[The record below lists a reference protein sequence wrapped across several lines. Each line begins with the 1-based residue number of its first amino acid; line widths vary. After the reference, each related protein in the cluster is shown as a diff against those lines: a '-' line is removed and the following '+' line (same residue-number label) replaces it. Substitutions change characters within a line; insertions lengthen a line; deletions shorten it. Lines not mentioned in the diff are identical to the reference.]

1 MITYLPSAVEF
12 EDAILGAILIDKKC
26 REKALS
32 LLKPGYF
39 YSPENESIFRAIQ
52 KLSLDNK
59 PVDIITVM
67 DLLGNT
73 YQLKLMQ
80 LTAKVSSSA
89 HLEYHTAILIQKYS
103 AREILKEC
111 SESIQRIYE
120 DDKNV
125 FDIRAKLLMALESLT
140 LGTKKEV
147 VTIKQTVET
156 TLDTIR
162 VIQKSDK
169 KVLGIDS
176 KFKDINTVLHGW
188 QSPDLIIIAARPST
202 GKTAFAL
209 NIAAKVARQGKGVL
223 FFSLE
228 MSARQLSERLIA
240 DETDVYLN
248 YIRTAELDETQW
260 RFIEAEKF
268 DYPLLIDD
276 SFGLSIYEFKE
287 KSRAAKRK
295 WNIEMIVVD
304 YLQLMKGDN
313 SKNRDAEIGS
323 ITRTLKGVAKEL
335 DIPIIALAQ
344 LSRDV
349 EKRKGSPMLSDLRES
364 GNIEQDA
371 DIVGFLHNPNPQ
383 FQTDMLGNTYEDT
396 KPIIEFIIAKHRNG
410 EVKTLE
416 FIFDKGHQ
424 RFLDKTQ

>member
-1 MITYLPSAVEF
+1 M
-12 EDAILGAILIDKKC
+12 
-26 REKALS
+26 
-32 LLKPGYF
+32 
-39 YSPENESIFRAIQ
+39 
-52 KLSLDNK
+52 
-59 PVDIITVM
+59 
-67 DLLGNT
+67 
-73 YQLKLMQ
+73 
-80 LTAKVSSSA
+80 
-89 HLEYHTAILIQKYS
+89 
-103 AREILKEC
+103 
-111 SESIQRIYE
+111 
-120 DDKNV
+120 
-125 FDIRAKLLMALESLT
+125 

-147 VTIKQTVET
+147 VTIQNTVQS
-156 TLDTIR
+156 TLKTIR
-162 VIQKSDK
+162 SIQDSDK

-176 KFKDINTVLHGW
+176 KFRDINKVLHGW

-209 NIAAKVARQGKGVL
+209 NIASKVARQGKGVL

-240 DETDVYLN
+240 DETDVFLN
-248 YIRTAELDETQW
+248 YIRTAELNETHW
-260 RFIEAEKF
+260 KFIEAEKF

-323 ITRTLKGVAKEL
+323 ITRTLKGMAKEL

-383 FQTDMLGNTYEDT
+383 FETDLLGNYSENTN
-396 KPIIEFIIAKHRNG
+396 PIIEFIIAKHRNG

-424 RFLDKTQ
+424 RFKDKD